1 MPRLIFVLA
10 LVFALAGCADLK
22 RFASS
27 AEGHPIVVDSRI
39 FVQGVKDLDWPK
51 VHGAAL
57 RLQDA
62 YVVLAGSRTLRHE
75 YGPVCVNALEEH
87 FEVLG
92 LGSIRIVRDSGL
104 VKLIERGGTLSTVD
118 AATIGPRVVHVGEG
132 RVLDV
137 PHEVAHTI
145 QWAEADDSFL
155 IQYLPVVVLGG
166 YEQSVFE
173 IQAKAQALDFTDN
186 YGVVCEFT

>member
-1 MPRLIFVLA
+1 MSRFIFVIA
-10 LVFALAGCADLK
+10 LVFALSGCADLK
-22 RFASS
+22 QFTNS
-27 AEGHPIVVDSRI
+27 AESHPIVVDSQT
-39 FVQGVKDLDWPK
+39 FVQGVTDLDWPK

-62 YVVLAGSRTLRHE
+62 YVVIAGSRTLRHE
-75 YGPVCVNALEEH
+75 YGPICVNALEEH
-87 FEVLG
+87 FKVSG
-92 LGSIRIVRDSGL
+92 LGSIRIVRDSEL
-104 VKLIERGGTLSTVD
+104 VTLIERWGTLSTVY
-118 AATIGPRVVHVGEG
+118 AVTIGPRVVHVGKDQ
-132 RVLDV
+132 VLDV

-173 IQAKAQALDFTDN
+173 IEAKAQATAFTDQ
-186 YGVVCEFT
+186 YGVVCEHI